1 MTARGQLIVASTD
14 SIELFYILQ
23 RTLFFAYFGREK
35 GLLHF
40 VLQQTLNKLTF
51 VHQGAGSFLKRA

>member
-1 MTARGQLIVASTD
+1 MQSG
-14 SIELFYILQ
+14 
-23 RTLFFAYFGREK
+23 LFFIYVGREK